1 MAFDPTKTHADIA
14 LSNSNRTLT
23 MGGSTNAGKGG
34 RTVLA
39 ATIPRYAEIKGI
51 EWTTSPFCG
60 IGLTSADYATQ
71 AGSWANSWVYYQQNG
86 YKYIGDT
93 SQGAFGSAFTA
104 NNDVIGIAYNPVTGK
119 LWFAKQNTWQASG
132 NPAADTNPAF
142 SGLASGLY
150 LFVTLYRKDSP
161 IHVIT
166 GNFVTS
172 DLVYSPPSGFSA
184 WDDTETTLEVGNSSH
199 TQAAETFALTQA
211 HTLGVQSAA
220 HLQSVDAL
228 ILAQQ
233 QQLSIQASDHV
244 QIAPELS
251 LTQAHLLT
259 VAPSQYTQNSSS
271 PTLIQD
277 HLIALQSATHVQSAT
292 ELSLTQAHVLAVQ
305 IVESIQTAS
314 ELTLTQAHQL
324 AVESATH
331 LQSATV
337 IDLAQ
342 GLELS
347 VQHSTHPQL
356 ASALD
361 LVQAHLLTIQSSAH
375 SHLASAVDLTQQ
387 ITLIVSSSLHA
398 QIAQH
403 LRFVAGFVPS
413 ATALFIQAEDRLL
426 FIQAEDRLLIIS
438 G

>member
-14 LSNSNRTLT
+14 LSNGNRTLT
-23 MGGSTNAGKGG
+23 RGGSSNATKGG

-39 ATIPRYAEIKGI
+39 ATTPRYAEIKGI

-60 IGLTSADYATQ
+60 IGLTSADYSTQ
-71 AGSWANSWVYYQQNG
+71 VNSWANSWVYYQQNG
-86 YKYIGDT
+86 YKYIGDA

-104 NNDVIGIAYNPVTGK
+104 NNDVIGVAYNPVTGK
-119 LWFAKQNTWQASG
+119 VWFAKQNTWQASG

-166 GNFVTS
+166 GNFVTG
-172 DLVYSPPSGFSA
+172 DFVYSPPSGFSA

-199 TQAAETFALTQA
+199 TQTAETFALTQA
-211 HTLGVQSAA
+211 HILGVQ
-220 HLQSVDAL
+220 
-228 ILAQQ
+228 
-233 QQLSIQASDHV
+233 
-244 QIAPELS
+244 P
-251 LTQAHLLT
+251 
-259 VAPSQYTQNSSS
+259 
-271 PTLIQD
+271 
-277 HLIALQSATHVQSAT
+277 ATHVQSAT

-314 ELTLTQAHQL
+314 ELSLTQAHQLAVESATHLQSVDALILTQQQQLSIQASAHVQIAPELSLTQAHQL

-337 IDLAQ
+337 IDLTQ

-347 VQHSTHPQL
+347 IQSSTHSQV
-356 ASALD
+356 ASVLD
-361 LVQAHLLTIQSSAH
+361 LVQAHLLTIQSSSH
-375 SHLASAVDLTQQ
+375 SQSASAVDLNQQ

-403 LRFVAGFVPS
+403 LRFATAFVPI
-413 ATALFIQAEDRLL
+413 TNALFVQAEDRLL